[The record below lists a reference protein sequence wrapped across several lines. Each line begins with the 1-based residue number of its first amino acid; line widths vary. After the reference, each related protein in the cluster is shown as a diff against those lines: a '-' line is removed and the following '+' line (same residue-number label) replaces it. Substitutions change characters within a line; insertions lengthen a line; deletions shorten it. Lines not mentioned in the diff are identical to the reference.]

1 MDILFF
7 LFFVRIFFQQKS
19 QHICFPK
26 KQNPVEVHQLD
37 AARRLHLHLLII
49 VRAIYRNLSNPPVG
63 KKPQKV
69 VFKVRGILPKMA
81 FI

>member
-7 LFFVRIFFQQKS
+7 FVLREDFLSTKIS
-19 QHICFPK
+19 THMFPK

-63 KKPQKV
+63 KTPQKV